1 MARRA
6 ESLPL
11 CGYTLDG
18 VRCRK
23 RGDHRCAVRA
33 RKCIAFFAELLTHTK
48 GDWARHPFLLSPWQR
63 RDIVEPLMGEVVY
76 DERRRRY
83 VRRYRILYL
92 LVARKNGKS
101 ELLAGLVLY
110 LLCADDEAAAELYG
124 LALDSGQAALVYRVA
139 AKMVANSPVLR
150 ARLQV
155 IRGAERIIDEQTGS
169 FFQVVAGDA
178 EGNLGEEPSGAYI
191 DELLTQKDRDLFDAM
206 KTSMG
211 TRAQPLLMLATT
223 AESDPTGFAA
233 SEREWS
239 ERVAEDPELEPERLV
254 VMYRTAED
262 ADWRKPATWKQANP
276 ALGDFLDP
284 RVLAAECR
292 TAQRNPAAERSFRQF
307 RLNQPVSKTGRAIA
321 VPAWDESAGEIPSS
335 ELPGVLAGRECYGGL
350 DLAATQDLAAYALV
364 FPSGEG
370 FDVVWRHFCPAR
382 QLAELSR
389 RTGGKAELWVARG
402 ELTLTESQV
411 TDYGVIRAAL
421 NADAITYAV
430 REVAFDPWNA
440 VQLAVDLADDGFT
453 LIPFA
458 QSARNMSAS
467 STELLRL
474 VADGGLHHGGS
485 AIMRWQAGNA
495 VTRTDGNGNVKFDK
509 AKSSDKIDGL
519 VAAVMG
525 LDRALRRTEQSKD
538 YAAAGF

>member
-1 MARRA
+1 
-6 ESLPL
+6 
-11 CGYTLDG
+11 
-18 VRCRK
+18 
-23 RGDHRCAVRA
+23 
-33 RKCIAFFAELLTHTK
+33 
-48 GDWARHPFLLSPWQR
+48 
-63 RDIVEPLMGEVVY
+63 
-76 DERRRRY
+76 
-83 VRRYRILYL
+83 
-92 LVARKNGKS
+92 
-101 ELLAGLVLY
+101 
-110 LLCADDEAAAELYG
+110 
-124 LALDSGQAALVYRVA
+124 
-139 AKMVANSPVLR
+139 
-150 ARLQV
+150 
-155 IRGAERIIDEQTGS
+155 
-169 FFQVVAGDA
+169 
-178 EGNLGEEPSGAYI
+178 
-191 DELLTQKDRDLFDAM
+191 
-206 KTSMG
+206 
-211 TRAQPLLMLATT
+211 
-223 AESDPTGFAA
+223 
-233 SEREWS
+233 
-239 ERVAEDPELEPERLV
+239 
-254 VMYRTAED
+254 
-262 ADWRKPATWKQANP
+262 
-276 ALGDFLDP
+276 
-284 RVLAAECR
+284 
-292 TAQRNPAAERSFRQF
+292 
-307 RLNQPVSKTGRAIA
+307 VSKTGRAIA

-421 NADAITYAV
+421 NADALTYAV